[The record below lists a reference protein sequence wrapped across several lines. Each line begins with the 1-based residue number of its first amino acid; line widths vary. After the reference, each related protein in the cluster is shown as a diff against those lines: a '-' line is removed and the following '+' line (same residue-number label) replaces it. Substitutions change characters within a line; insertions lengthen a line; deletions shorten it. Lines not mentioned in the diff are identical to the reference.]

1 MTVGMDVRRV
11 RDADWPISDSE
22 LEGENSADLR
32 AWWGALRRHKFTMVL
47 VVLAIT
53 IGAYFVVDGITPQ
66 YSAVAEVLIEGQSS
80 RVVEFDSVVEGP
92 SLEQPA
98 IGSQVEI
105 LQSRSLASRVID
117 ELALMD
123 DPEFNPTLVPYEP
136 SLWERL
142 NPKNWLPEPI
152 LDRLGMAPEPVT
164 TVETPEEKE
173 ERIRRMVINQYLS
186 RLTVEA
192 VSFTYVI
199 AITFTS
205 EDARKAALIA
215 NTTAELYILDQ
226 LEAKFEA
233 TAQANDWL
241 SERLETLRQDVIAA
255 DNALTAYQLE
265 HGLGGSERQSLIEQ
279 QLTDAN
285 SQLMEARADRVAAQ
299 AQLQQMRQLV
309 ERSGPA
315 SVGAVLESGLI
326 QGLRAR
332 EAEARREL
340 AELST
345 RYGDLHPEIINTKAE
360 IDDLVRTIDEEVAK
374 VLQNL
379 ENEVEIAAARE
390 ASVRQS
396 VSELQDQFNTEQ
408 SADVGR
414 LELERQAEAMRL
426 LYDTMLARFKEV
438 AEQEEI
444 QEPDARII
452 STAVPP
458 GAPSWPKKKLL
469 LAGAFVF
476 SIMIAIGLVVV
487 IELLNTGFRTIEDVE
502 RVLGQRGLSEVP
514 TMSGVFKTEP
524 ENSVLKNQI
533 SGFAEAVRSLSTSL
547 ILSNVDN
554 PPKLIAVASTL
565 PGEGK
570 TSVAVAL
577 ARLMSMGKRTVLLID
592 GDLRK
597 PRVHRAVGLSRSPGL
612 SDAIAHD
619 VPLLEAVRPESASGL
634 HILRAGSEVPNPQDL
649 LQSKKA
655 KAIFEQMRK
664 AYDIVIIDTP
674 AIMPVSDGQL
684 LTNMADKTI
693 FLVRWENTPRKVAKR
708 GLQKI
713 LASGADLAGIVLTR
727 VNRKKQA
734 GYGAKAEAY
743 YYGRY

>member
-1 MTVGMDVRRV
+1 MTVGMDVRRL
-11 RDADWPISDSE
+11 RDGEWPVSDSE
-22 LEGENSADLR
+22 LEAESSTDLR
-32 AWWGALRRHKFTMVL
+32 AWWGALRRHKFTIALIVL
-47 VVLAIT
+47 VGT
-53 IGAYFVVDGITPQ
+53 IGAYFIVEGMTPQ

-117 ELALMD
+117 ELALMS
-123 DPEFNPTLVPYEP
+123 DPEFNPTLLPYEP
-136 SLWERL
+136 SLLDRL
-142 NPKNWLPEPI
+142 KPQSWLPDSI
-152 LDRLGMAPEPVT
+152 LELLGMAPEPVA
-164 TVETPEEKE
+164 TVETPEEAE
-173 ERIRRMVINQYLS
+173 DRIRRMVINQYLS

-233 TAQANDWL
+233 TAQANAWL
-241 SERLETLRQDVIAA
+241 SQRLETLRQDVIAA
-255 DNALTAYQLE
+255 DNALTAYQME

-360 IDDLVRTIDEEVAK
+360 IEDLVRTIDEEVAK

-408 SADVGR
+408 TADVGR

-438 AEQEEI
+438 AEQEQI
-444 QEPDARII
+444 QEPDAPRHLNGG
-452 STAVPP
+452 SAGQAVV
-458 GAPSWPKKKLL
+458 AKEETS
-469 LAGAFVF
+469 AGRCLR
-476 SIMIAIGLVVV
+476 LVVH
-487 IELLNTGFRTIEDVE
+487 GCHWR
-502 RVLGQRGLSEVP
+502 RGP
-514 TMSGVFKTEP
+514 CRA
-524 ENSVLKNQI
+524 
-533 SGFAEAVRSLSTSL
+533 AEHR
-547 ILSNVDN
+547 
-554 PPKLIAVASTL
+554 L
-565 PGEGK
+565 PH
-570 TSVAVAL
+570 
-577 ARLMSMGKRTVLLID
+577 
-592 GDLRK
+592 
-597 PRVHRAVGLSRSPGL
+597 HRR
-612 SDAIAHD
+612 
-619 VPLLEAVRPESASGL
+619 R
-634 HILRAGSEVPNPQDL
+634 
-649 LQSKKA
+649 
-655 KAIFEQMRK
+655 
-664 AYDIVIIDTP
+664 
-674 AIMPVSDGQL
+674 
-684 LTNMADKTI
+684 
-693 FLVRWENTPRKVAKR
+693 
-708 GLQKI
+708 
-713 LASGADLAGIVLTR
+713 
-727 VNRKKQA
+727 
-734 GYGAKAEAY
+734 
-743 YYGRY
+743 